1 MTEGLGPVRLI
12 VRILRKSHLSDSSSC
27 DFENPNKNLRLASQN
42 KCDKMISDPIWSR
55 IIYFNILLFSYVPGL
70 YIFLIVC
77 GNYQLTLKRGRCRNL
92 L

>member
-12 VRILRKSHLSDSSSC
+12 VCILRKSHLSDSSSC

-55 IIYFNILLFSYVPGL
+55 IIYFTFKFSVTYLVYIFFLSYVV
-70 YIFLIVC
+70 II
-77 GNYQLTLKRGRCRNL
+77 NL